1 MKNIDEKLQNA
12 SNLKLD
18 KELLSDEEIR
28 SIVNNLPD
36 KSSKF
41 VKLIKRIIIM
51 TVPVFI
57 VFISLYFAVLDEPA
71 SEQEKVS
78 PQKLN
83 NSIIINNFGE
93 DEKNSESIDVKSID
107 VRSIEIN
114 SKVDSLSTVTEKSKS
129 KLQSYTFEL
138 KVDTSTSK
146 KSEKYLESLPWNIEG
161 LTVLKLSDEEFEKLV
176 PNSRHDDTTFFIY
189 EEKLLTEDRNLKLY
203 QNTEYYKHSDLQTLK
218 YTEHDLPLIGFKK
231 LKEQRYRKNYD
242 TEISIYELEKYKKTL
257 YVAHSTSTE
266 LGSIFASYTS
276 TAPILLDKTNDPFI
290 LNYVEFGRS
299 FSKKISDARKE
310 KDSVKSYNLHKKS
323 KELSN
328 KLFQILVP
336 VQMEILPG
344 THYIF
349 WFYPN
354 EEFLSALPER
364 YSVNLRKELE
374 VKRLLESGA
383 LDISDACKGLDA
395 DNSVFGLCRYSEG
408 AIKFDNLYPN
418 PESIQ
423 SKLSFTLM
431 KSRKL
436 NIIIHDVNGRIVK
449 ELVND
454 VQYNA
459 GSHDIDIPLDDL
471 PSGINYII
479 IKTNENETIV
489 KRMIKM

>member
-1 MKNIDEKLQNA
+1 
-12 SNLKLD
+12 
-18 KELLSDEEIR
+18 
-28 SIVNNLPD
+28 
-36 KSSKF
+36 
-41 VKLIKRIIIM
+41 
-51 TVPVFI
+51 
-57 VFISLYFAVLDEPA
+57 
-71 SEQEKVS
+71 
-78 PQKLN
+78 
-83 NSIIINNFGE
+83 
-93 DEKNSESIDVKSID
+93 
-107 VRSIEIN
+107 
-114 SKVDSLSTVTEKSKS
+114 
-129 KLQSYTFEL
+129 
-138 KVDTSTSK
+138 
-146 KSEKYLESLPWNIEG
+146 
-161 LTVLKLSDEEFEKLV
+161 
-176 PNSRHDDTTFFIY
+176 
-189 EEKLLTEDRNLKLY
+189 
-203 QNTEYYKHSDLQTLK
+203 LQTLK